1 MSAGKKAHT
10 HKKKQKQKRG
20 FLFSPP
26 LPLPAPSISGSFAPI
41 FALPKSEKCLER
53 AENLRKRFLRRLPLL
68 GLAKSIYYHVQ
79 QTNTKATLQGIEV
92 YSRSPQEDLFTTQK
106 K

>member
-1 MSAGKKAHT
+1 VPTKKHT
-10 HKKKQKQKRG
+10 HTAQEKTKPKRG

-26 LPLPAPSISGSFAPI
+26 LPLPAPSISGSLAPI

-53 AENLRKRFLRRLPLL
+53 AQNLRKRLLRRLPLL

-79 QTNTKATLQGIEV
+79 QTNTKATLQVIRA
-92 YSRSPQEDLFTTQK
+92 YA
-106 K
+106 